1 MERRSV
7 EAIVRALNEAQV
19 RYLIRMNDTIPPE
32 ERLWEEGWEGHLRA
46 QRRRTAALPL
56 TEKLQWLEEAQRLLA
71 HFAAQRRLA
80 GKNTLTAGD
89 HE

>member
-1 MERRSV
+1 
-7 EAIVRALNEAQV
+7 
-19 RYLIRMNDTIPPE
+19 MNDTASPE
-32 ERLWEEGWEGHLRA
+32 ERLWEQGWDGHLKA

-80 GKNTLTAGD
+80 GKNTLPAMG

>member
-7 EAIVRALNEAQV
+7 EAIVRA
-19 RYLIRMNDTIPPE
+19 
-32 ERLWEEGWEGHLRA
+32 
-46 QRRRTAALPL
+46 L